1 VPAYGADDGLPRLI
15 SDDALHHDIPSSGR
29 ALRVVVVG
37 LLLWFTPVLLAG
49 VVFGRHS
56 VFLQQGCSSP
66 VPRW

>member
-1 VPAYGADDGLPRLI
+1 MRFTTTYRPAGARC
-15 SDDALHHDIPSSGR
+15 ASSW
-29 ALRVVVVG
+29 VG

-56 VFLQQGCSSP
+56 VFVQQGCSSL